1 MKFYEKYY
9 ASNYEELITYYPRF
23 YRDVFEMAEIL
34 KAHGRI
40 ADGMED
46 SVERTYLNSF
56 IDTADRET
64 LDKLMDFFNIR
75 ATGTQSLIEK
85 RGLIKM
91 NTVGNGKISASLLK
105 KMFAAYTDA
114 PIDITFE
121 PFDEEGNNRLVIDC
135 KIPETSTFVLSD
147 VKPIVEKKIPA
158 HIAFLLLVTMEW
170 DGEVYTEQQIP
181 LVLIELHW
189 RLPFWEY
196 RTFDGAWIFD
206 GSEGLDADID
216 YFLPAGIIFNL
227 GAFVNLRKFDGSWD
241 FDGNKKLNAQFIEEA
256 DLEQIE
262 IRTQLQ
268 LTEEFLQGMEIN
280 AGSIYFWQTP
290 LLNGEYLLDGS
301 IKLDRKRQ
309 ECSQGSLCVVGTVNT
324 TTEEILNAEVEIKR
338 NLWYLDGSKAFSDA
352 GKLNA
357 YYEKEAI

>member
-9 ASNYEELITYYPRF
+9 PGSFEELITYYPRY
-23 YRDVFEMAEIL
+23 YRDVFEMVEIL

-40 ADGMED
+40 ADGIED
-46 SVERTYLNSF
+46 SIERTYLNSF
-56 IDTADRET
+56 IDTADGET
-64 LDKLMDFFNIR
+64 LDKLMNFFKIR

-147 VKPIVEKKIPA
+147 VKPIVEKKIPS
-158 HIAFLLLVTMEW
+158 HITFLLLVTMEW

-196 RTFDGAWIFD
+196 RTFDGSWIFD
-206 GSEGLDADID
+206 GSERLDAGIN
-216 YFLPAGIIFNL
+216 YNIPAGIIFDL
-227 GAFVNLRKFDGSWD
+227 GAFLNLGIFDGSWN
-241 FDGNKKLNAQFIEEA
+241 FDGSERLDAKNTVVTNVSRLGMRTHFQLEEKVSPGV
-256 DLEQIE
+256 E
-262 IRTQLQ
+262 II
-268 LTEEFLQGMEIN
+268 GGN
-280 AGSIYFWQTP
+280 IYFWQTAM
-290 LLNGEYLLDGS
+290 LDGEYLLDGS
-301 IKLDRKRQ
+301 IILNKKRQ
-309 ECSQGSLCVVGTVNT
+309 ECSRGALNITGAVNAFSEKIT
-324 TTEEILNAEVEIKR
+324 GEEVEIKR
-338 NLWYLDGSKAFSDA
+338 NLWYLDGSISFFAT
-352 GKLNA
+352 GKMNA
-357 YYEKEAI
+357 YYKKEAI